1 MKKVMFA
8 LAFLP
13 LLAACW
19 SKKDKVETVATE
31 VMPEQEPVVNP
42 EEMPSEDM
50 PGMADNVS
58 AEMSDE
64 K

>member
-1 MKKVMFA
+1 MLT

-19 SKKDKVETVATE
+19 SKKDQVETVATE
-31 VMPEQEPVVNP
+31 VMPEPVVNP
-42 EEMPSEDM
+42 QDIPSEEM
-50 PGMADNVS
+50 PGMA
-58 AEMSDE
+58 AEATAETSDDDLSDE

>member
-1 MKKVMFA
+1 MFVLALVPFVAGCFWNKKET
-8 LAFLP
+8 
-13 LLAACW
+13 
-19 SKKDKVETVATE
+19 VETTAATE
-31 VMPEQEPVVNP
+31 VMAEPVVNP
-42 EEMPSEDM
+42 EETPSEEM